1 MVHIQLVP
9 IKGNAQRCFP
19 HTGYLGL
26 SPLSFQGMLRTR
38 RDPED
43 RNPVAASSVIVAVRC
58 YEFRLNKAGAIAKQ
72 NLIASDETCLWSAAN
87 ANEPVEVGDWDLPF
101 RISLPVTFG
110 GISTVSHQ
118 EYKVSWKIEAVIHHA
133 PMFGLGTRL
142 VKAVPLNI
150 LRYSVPP
157 ALLPPTQHCVNV
169 PHHPIGPDDPFTV
182 RLHLPQPPPHMAF
195 SHVSIQVDR
204 TLEMPEASPP
214 TSPEAQRISLLGT
227 VFARPSSSGSGASA
241 PAMSSR
247 RHSPTRRSPSP
258 IRPSTSTGVPA
269 ARTSTHIIMTTDFPL
284 DPFAAEQHVTLALP
298 RPPSSGHWSLGETSI
313 TSLCVSRFF
322 VRLRLHFVSSIPG
335 SPQRD
340 HMELPSAELLVT
352 LPSNVQRREALA
364 KLHASGRVSPPPRYE
379 PAPPSYRHASRDM
392 TGEPQTAPAQPSTP
406 ARPVLRRPRTAGS
419 SSSKGPPGRPIRP
432 RRSQEHLALHH
443 ARTPSLVRDTHSS
456 PPSASSSASTL
467 RPPAIEIALSPPAPP
482 SPKRSIP
489 PTANDPPA
497 RPRTKARLFLN
508 LGGNGSPGSS
518 SGQRVPSGSSQRVP
532 SVSPASAL
540 VPGVAEMMT
549 PEHVIAWEQEVDRIN
564 SAAQRERVVNPACV
578 SALR

>member
-9 IKGNAQRCFP
+9 LKGNALRVFP
-19 HTGYLGL
+19 HSGYLGL
-26 SPLSFQGMLRTR
+26 SPVTFQGVLRTR

-43 RNPVAASSVIVAVRC
+43 RNPIAATSVTVAVRC
-58 YEFRLNKAGAIAKQ
+58 YEFRLNKAGAIARQ
-72 NLIASDETCLWSAAN
+72 NVLASEETCLWAAAN
-87 ANEPVEVGDWDLPF
+87 SNEPSEVGDWDLPF
-101 RISLPVTFG
+101 RITLPVTFG
-110 GISTVSHQ
+110 GISAVSHQ

-142 VKAVPLNI
+142 VKALPLNI

-195 SHVSIQVDR
+195 SHVSVQVDR
-204 TLEMPEASPP
+204 TIEFPEASPP

-258 IRPSTSTGVPA
+258 IRPSTSTGVPS
-269 ARTSTHIIMTTDFPL
+269 ARSSIHMIMTTDFPL
-284 DPFAAEQHVTLALP
+284 DPYLPEQHVTLALP

-313 TSLCVSRFF
+313 TSLCMSRFF
-322 VRLRLHFVSSIPG
+322 VRVRLHFVSTNPG

-352 LPSNVQRREALA
+352 LPSNVQRREAHA
-364 KLHASGRVSPPPRYE
+364 KLHASARASPPPRYE
-379 PAPPSYRHASRDM
+379 PERPAPPSYRSTPHADQSP
-392 TGEPQTAPAQPSTP
+392 PQSAPIQPSTP

-419 SSSKGPPGRPIRP
+419 SSKVPPGRPIRP
-432 RRSQEHLALHH
+432 RRSQEHLLPHH
-443 ARTPSLVRDTHSS
+443 ARTPSL
-456 PPSASSSASTL
+456 L
-467 RPPAIEIALSPPAPP
+467 
-482 SPKRSIP
+482 
-489 PTANDPPA
+489 
-497 RPRTKARLFLN
+497 
-508 LGGNGSPGSS
+508 
-518 SGQRVPSGSSQRVP
+518 
-532 SVSPASAL
+532 
-540 VPGVAEMMT
+540 
-549 PEHVIAWEQEVDRIN
+549 
-564 SAAQRERVVNPACV
+564 
-578 SALR
+578 